1 MTTTSTTTSARGTH
15 RGAIAGALG
24 LLALAP
30 LVHPAHAGVTYDASL
45 AAPGVYFGTGNANA
59 GFTVSTAN
67 SVELGLSAITRYTGP
82 ITPVGDVYHAAL
94 GNAVPPTT
102 GTAWGVDFSINLRAG
117 GGSLTLGN
125 VDAVLTV
132 TDEGTGFNTTI
143 TDFLGFLPDNTCY
156 NGSVTSCSNSSDYGV
171 QNSEPASLF
180 AAIGDTNFNN
190 FVPDTYDHHPVR
202 VRLRHRRLRNE
213 PARDR
218 HDRGADAGAEHHR
231 HLRHGPG
238 GLRLASSTPPR
249 KPEPQLA
256 PIASPRRNGLAP
268 GAEAGDE

>member
-1 MTTTSTTTSARGTH
+1 MTTTSTTTSARRTH

-30 LVHPAHAGVTYDASL
+30 FSHAAHATVTYDASL

-190 FVPDTYDHHPVR
+190 FVPDTYDITLSVYGC
-202 VRLRHRRLRNE
+202 
-213 PARDR
+213 AT
-218 HDRGADAGAEHHR
+218 AGCETN
-231 HLRHGPG
+231 L
-238 GLRLASSTPPR
+238 LATDTIDVQT
-249 KPEPQLA
+249 PEPNTIAIFGTALA
-256 PIASPRRNGLAP
+256 GLGLLSWRRRGSRDLT
-268 GAEAGDE
+268 

>member
-1 MTTTSTTTSARGTH
+1 MTTTSTTTSARRTH

-30 LVHPAHAGVTYDASL
+30 LVHPAHAGVAYDASL
-45 AAPGVYFGTGNANA
+45 AAPGVYFGTGNANV

-67 SVELGLSAITRYTGP
+67 SVELGLSAIERYTGP

-94 GNAVPPTT
+94 GNAAPPIP
-102 GTAWGVDFSINLRAG
+102 GSAWGVDISINLQAG
-117 GGSLTLGN
+117 GGSLTLSN

-132 TDEGTGFNTTI
+132 TDVGTGFINQSFPE
-143 TDFLGFLPDNTCY
+143 FLGFLTGNTCY

-190 FVPDTYDHHPVR
+190 FVPDTYDITLSVYGCATSGCESN
-202 VRLRHRRLRNE
+202 L
-213 PARDR
+213 
-218 HDRGADAGAEHHR
+218 
-231 HLRHGPG
+231 
-238 GLRLASSTPPR
+238 LATDTIQVQT
-249 KPEPQLA
+249 PEPNTIAIFGMALA
-256 PIASPRRNGLAP
+256 GLGLLHQYRRGSRNLS
-268 GAEAGDE
+268 